1 MWPERGNFTLLPNQN
16 SMTTSNLSAAFATL
30 THDDLYGILS
40 ALQAKARDTERF
52 LNTQLE
58 PLKAERPSLYKAY
71 VEMFE
76 QETNLYHK
84 FKAIVYDEI

>member
-30 THDDLYGILS
+30 TQDDLYTIID
-40 ALQAKARDTERF
+40 ALQAKVRSTEAF
-52 LNTQLE
+52 IHNQIE
-58 PLKAERPSLYKAY
+58 PVKDKYPTLLKAYAKELDRESTTL
-71 VEMFE
+71 
-76 QETNLYHK
+76 HK